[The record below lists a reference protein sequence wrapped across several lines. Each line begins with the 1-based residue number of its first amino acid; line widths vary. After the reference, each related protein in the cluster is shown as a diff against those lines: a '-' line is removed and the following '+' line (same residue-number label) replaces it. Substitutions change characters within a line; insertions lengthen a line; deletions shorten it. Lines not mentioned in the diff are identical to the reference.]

1 VPLGQGLDC
10 FLLRKT
16 CGAGRRSD
24 EAGRRLVDDLGAC
37 GFDTIAHGKTRDI
50 VSLAEHGDLLAFQ
63 HELYLSCWT
72 IRIHFEDEGY
82 SIIELG

>member
-24 EAGRRLVDDLGAC
+24 EAGRRLVDDFGSG
-37 GFDTIAHGKTRDI
+37 GFDAVTHGETGDI
-50 VSLAEHGDLLAFQ
+50 VALTEYGDLFSLQ
-63 HELYLSCWT
+63 HP
-72 IRIHFEDEGY
+72 
-82 SIIELG
+82 